1 MALLIFAHQIMSV
14 LIILICVSICIAGA
28 FLLAFIWSSN
38 DGQFEDL
45 YASAHRILFERK
57 ENQKKKNERTIRNRL
72 L

>member
-1 MALLIFAHQIMSV
+1 MSV
-14 LIILICVSICIAGA
+14 LIILICVSVCIAGA

-57 ENQKKKNERTIRNRL
+57 EKSRKKNECTIRNRL